1 MLYTT
6 LMTYTKLILSWFGAG
21 YFPYIPGTMGS
32 LAALPFIW
40 ALTTYGGPWG
50 LTIFAIA
57 TFIVGYYGCQKYL
70 RRHRR
75 DSDPSWIV
83 IDEVVG
89 QSIPFLFLPWTWTN
103 VAIAFALFR
112 LFDIWKPWPVSW
124 ADRLHGGSPIN
135 ALAVMLDDVLAGV
148 YTTIVLSILMWV
160 FPGLFLIK

>member
-1 MLYTT
+1 
-6 LMTYTKLILSWFGAG
+6 MTYTKLILSWFGAG
-21 YFPYIPGTMGS
+21 YLPYIPGTMGS
-32 LAALPFIW
+32 LAAFPFIW
-40 ALTTYGGPWG
+40 SLKTYGGLWG
-50 LTIFAIA
+50 LTIFVIT
-57 TFIVGYYGCQKYL
+57 TFIVGYYACQKYL

-89 QSIPFLFLPWTWTN
+89 QSIPFLLFDFSFTPSWIPVTL
-103 VAIAFALFR
+103 AFALFR

-148 YTTIVLSILMWV
+148 YTTLVLGILM
-160 FPGLFLIK
+160 FFIK